1 MRETG
6 HGNTGMNKVIS
17 QDRLEGRWQEIEN
30 RTTMAFLNDSLATFH
45 RVAQAHQ
52 PQSLRQCPERYPRL
66 PECLITQK
74 APGLYR
80 LRLTSLNAL
89 NKVLVIVLVMR

>member
-1 MRETG
+1 
-6 HGNTGMNKVIS
+6 
-17 QDRLEGRWQEIEN
+17 
-30 RTTMAFLNDSLATFH
+30 MAFLNDSLATFH

-66 PECLITQK
+66 PDSLITQK